1 MINLNL
7 YEITIICDDDF
18 EICCNIYSTLAV
30 AAKSK
35 AKSIFS
41 YLIYKHQGIKSI
53 SATIVNEAVFEEV

>member
-1 MINLNL
+1 MELNL
-7 YEITIICDDDF
+7 YDIEIICNDDF
-18 EICCNIYSTLAV
+18 VIGCDVYSTLAV

-53 SATIVNEAVFEEV
+53 SATIVNESVFEEV

>member
-7 YEITIICDDDF
+7 YDITIICDDDF
-18 EICCNIYSTLAV
+18 VIRCDIYSTLAV

-53 SATIVNEAVFEEV
+53 SATIVNEDVFEEV